1 MTLRK
6 RENGRDSTS
15 CFPLPSGLSTTL
27 TCCFDRPI
35 IFLLAYAFLLLSSSY
50 FPLLGSDRQRASICF
65 ISDWTHTDRQ
75 TDRQTDRRSREE
87 DTGLQMLC
95 NSPQLFNNYIIKHIS
110 SATKTHW
117 PSFESDRK
125 FGLPSYRI
133 GHAFQSVGRH
143 DFRTLGAGG
152 HILWT

>member
-1 MTLRK
+1 MIMGDEERQWTMIMTVDMNNDNGITH
-6 RENGRDSTS
+6 ENGWTW
-15 CFPLPSGLSTTL
+15 TWTL
-27 TCCFDRPI
+27 AHTYI
-35 IFLLAYAFLLLSSSY
+35 
-50 FPLLGSDRQRASICF
+50 
-65 ISDWTHTDRQ
+65 HTDRQ